1 MAPRQADE
9 RFQVLVAQRLDV
21 REKGFLEDL
30 PGRGILRN
38 VFGEV
43 TTFCLHTLDDG
54 VGPRTQIRRVGP
66 FVVQTLFEEIEHDA
80 RAALVRLKVVKD
92 GLRVLLEIFKGT
104 CTATHGRGGGS
115 ARREGSARPERQARR
130 HAGREGAGT
139 ELTHGVHK
147 AKQKQLWSTKVAVEL
162 GKSETESMRFLQ
174 AALFKAGPASGP
186 FSNISNFFF
195 GPPLWLIFVIF
206 FSLLFFSCPL
216 FSLGL

>member
-1 MAPRQADE
+1 MVCAASVKSLKEP
-9 RFQVLVAQRLDV
+9 AQQPTGGEEAAR
-21 REKGFLEDL
+21 G
-30 PGRGILRN
+30 GRG
-38 VFGEV
+38 
-43 TTFCLHTLDDG
+43 
-54 VGPRTQIRRVGP
+54 
-66 FVVQTLFEEIEHDA
+66 A
-80 RAALVRLKVVKD
+80 R
-92 GLRVLLEIFKGT
+92 
-104 CTATHGRGGGS
+104 GRS
-115 ARREGSARPERQARR
+115 ARLGDTRAE
-130 HAGREGAGT
+130 EGAGT

>member
-1 MAPRQADE
+1 MATGPRTNLLRRTTSATFGEQIHLVGGFKHQGPLLLVDVDQVVAPRQADE

-115 ARREGSARPERQARR
+115 ARREGSARPVRQARQ
-130 HAGREGAGT
+130 HAGEGRDRVGAHSWCSQSKTKAVVEYKSGS
-139 ELTHGVHK
+139 GVR
-147 AKQKQLWSTKVAVEL
+147 KV
-162 GKSETESMRFLQ
+162 R
-174 AALFKAGPASGP
+174 
-186 FSNISNFFF
+186 N
-195 GPPLWLIFVIF
+195 
-206 FSLLFFSCPL
+206 
-216 FSLGL
+216 